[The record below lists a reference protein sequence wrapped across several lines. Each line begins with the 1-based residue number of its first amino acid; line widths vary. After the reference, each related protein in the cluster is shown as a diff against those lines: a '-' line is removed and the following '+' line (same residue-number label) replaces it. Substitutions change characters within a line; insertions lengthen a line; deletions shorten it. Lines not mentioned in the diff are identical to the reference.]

1 MQDGPLYRI
10 ASIRAMVSVEDTV
23 FFLDWGPY
31 DGGGGCTSD
40 SVLRLRKL
48 SLGGVGEV
56 QTLATFYDAGVGFG
70 FRFFSVRA
78 FVSAFAGSPSFDSGA
93 DV

>member
-1 MQDGPLYRI
+1 MGRSYKI
-10 ASIRAMVSVEDTV
+10 ASIRAMVSVEDTL

-31 DGGGGCTSD
+31 DGGGGCSSD

-48 SLGGVGEV
+48 SLGVGEGPNFGYV
-56 QTLATFYDAGVGFG
+56 LQCGVGFG